1 MEWKS
6 GGGATPD
13 ESSERTVEAKFYGDG
28 TWNKAIL
35 GAQLGPDRQQVK
47 FVGYEEDGWQDTA
60 AKDIR
65 YPALKIGKAKVAA
78 AGALGEASAAAA
90 RGDTATPTKAADK
103 NAKDGKAGKA
113 GRSGK
118 KWEVV
123 SGFMEQATSGDST
136 NSPSL
141 PASSSHVHISS
152 LSTLLL
158 F

>member
-1 MEWKS
+1 M
-6 GGGATPD
+6 
-13 ESSERTVEAKFYGDG
+13 
-28 TWNKAIL
+28 
-35 GAQLGPDRQQVK
+35 
-47 FVGYEEDGWQDTA
+47 GYEEDGWQDTA

-103 NAKDGKAGKA
+103 NAKDGKAGKG

-123 SGFMEQATSGDST
+123 SGFMEQATSGHST
-136 NSPSL
+136 KSPAL
-141 PASSSHVHISS
+141 PASSSHMHISS
-152 LSTLLL
+152 LSTLL
-158 F
+158 